1 MLEHVIVRQ
10 PLSEVKQLSM
20 KELMPFRDSVR
31 NHVFLNRVVSNPDQF
46 SHKLDTNNI
55 TCL

>member
-20 KELMPFRDSVR
+20 KELMQFRDSVR
-31 NHVFLNRVVSNPDQF
+31 IHVFLNRVVSTLI
-46 SHKLDTNNI
+46 SVATNSTI
-55 TCL
+55 TT